1 MINSQNQLLLT
12 AWTELKE
19 KILTKFY
26 RQSFELDL
34 FHSQIIAKIKGLTVI
49 SREAKNELIV
59 EEVEKI
65 SQEFKQI
72 KQQVEKVKRA
82 YGLIKNPEEEMCDL
96 CWAKCR
102 KWEDL

>member
-1 MINSQNQLLLT
+1 MTNSQNQLLLT
-12 AWTELKE
+12 AWAELKA

-34 FHSQIIAKIKGLTVI
+34 FRSQIIAKIKGLTVI

-72 KQQVEKVKRA
+72 KQQVEK
-82 YGLIKNPEEEMCDL
+82 
-96 CWAKCR
+96 
-102 KWEDL
+102 